1 MRDRLQ
7 YGAVRK
13 NKTTDPLLPA
23 VCSVHTAF
31 FASCRKPAH
40 CGVTDYII
48 SVIIIYV
55 MKTLREKNMKKVRI
69 LSVAALLILV
79 AAGVATAVIYNSEA
93 YRERQAL
100 RELSPGDMAESGQA
114 EGVIPGSGQGDD
126 TGAGTKNGQGPG
138 GVPDNNAGSG
148 NEQTGGGAGGTG
160 EAGGTDGPE
169 EPGGPEEPEVP
180 ELRFIAV
187 GDIMLGRGVEYWIK
201 KNGGGYESSFAK
213 VRHLL
218 EQGDIVFGNLECPL
232 TPSDKGLSKNGKIV
246 LKGEPESVT
255 ALTSAGFNLLSLSN
269 NHIMD
274 YYEKGLF
281 DTMELLD
288 RHDIVHAGG
297 GRNIDEARK
306 MAVIEKNGIKIG
318 LLAYTDM
325 AEIVFAGSP
334 YLSFAAGPEK
344 SGVAP
349 RKLETIRE
357 DIQKNRSQVDLL
369 AVSLHWGIEE
379 SFRVTEEQVE
389 FAHTLIDD
397 GADIILGHHPHQFH
411 GIEIYNG
418 KPILYS
424 MGNILFDQNESENME
439 SFIVDM
445 QYKGTELIGL
455 SAVPVRILKKSY
467 VEVQTGKDAAEI
479 LARQVDL
486 SRRLGTE
493 PAVENDVLIYK

>member
-1 MRDRLQ
+1 
-7 YGAVRK
+7 
-13 NKTTDPLLPA
+13 
-23 VCSVHTAF
+23 
-31 FASCRKPAH
+31 
-40 CGVTDYII
+40 
-48 SVIIIYV
+48 
-55 MKTLREKNMKKVRI
+55 MKKIRI
-69 LSVAALLILV
+69 LTAAALLILA
-79 AAGVATAVIYNSEA
+79 AAGITTAVLYNSEA

-100 RELSPGDMAESGQA
+100 RETSPGEIEESGQA
-114 EGVIPGSGQGDD
+114 EGTIPGSMQEDD
-126 TGAGTKNGQGPG
+126 SGSAAGNGQGLG
-138 GVPDNNAGSG
+138 EVPENTAGPGSG
-148 NEQTGGGAGGTG
+148 QTGGGA
-160 EAGGTDGPE
+160 AGSDGPE
-169 EPGGPEEPEVP
+169 EPGEPEEPEVP

-201 KNGGGYESSFAK
+201 KNGGGYESAFAK
-213 VRHLL
+213 VRNLL

-232 TPSDKGLSKNGKIV
+232 TSSDKGLSKTGKIV

-288 RHDIVHAGG
+288 QHGIVHAGG

-325 AEIVFAGSP
+325 AEIVFAGNP

-344 SGVAP
+344 SGVVP

-357 DIQKNRSQVDLL
+357 DIQKNRGQVDLL

-379 SFRVTEEQVE
+379 SFRVTDEQVE

-411 GIEIYNG
+411 GIEIYKG

-424 MGNILFDQNESENME
+424 LGNILFDQNESENME

-445 QYKGTELIGL
+445 QYKGSELVGL

-467 VEVQTGKDAAEI
+467 VEVQTDRDAAEI

-493 PAVENDVLIYK
+493 PEVVNDVLIYK